1 MKAAPRL
8 ALTAAGLFATFAAS
22 GALAALGAQ
31 GTIRR
36 APPADV
42 ARIMVPALRGSERNI
57 GVQGADAIRSRL
69 SQDIP
74 YKSLWVIQKNDIA
87 ATLEASGF
95 DPNQPLSLN
104 DAKELAK
111 LVRADEFLDGTVSR
125 VPAGYR
131 FDLRLVLSRDPA
143 YVQPIPAVE
152 AGRLDLTAA
161 AFSRELQQARKQLDA
176 ERTCTNALRDGK
188 YDEAIAHAQRGIASY
203 DKSTL
208 ARLCLAN
215 AYVLKKYP
223 ADSILR
229 VTGAVLAI
237 DSTSRLA
244 LGWAADAFKERGDT
258 SRAIAAWSK
267 LIALDPKNTRLVDAV
282 VREIA
287 SSGRYDVVKPI
298 IRDALAA
305 NPGDPSLMHLQF
317 LILSASRDYKDAIA
331 VGEQM
336 VQTDTSLADAGYF
349 VRLAGL
355 YAADSQPQR
364 SAEALAKGIA
374 KFPGNVEMTQLLAQ
388 QQRNAGQIQQS
399 IATLRSLPANTPRVQ
414 LLLAQAYVEM
424 NQPDSA
430 LVALNA
436 ARAADSASAIAP
448 FALSIG
454 NNIYKAASAAKNKD
468 DLKRA
473 YAFLTLS
480 DTLSP
485 SPQAKLLA
493 GLTSFSIGQVAATD
507 AGKSKNCALAREAQE
522 AFANASI
529 YIPQGA
535 SVSQQAATTYMSYLQ
550 QFTPVVD
557 NQVKQFCK

>member
-8 ALTAAGLFATFAAS
+8 ALTAAGLFAAFAAS
-22 GALAALGAQ
+22 GALSALGAQ

-143 YVQPIPAVE
+143 YIQPIPAVE
-152 AGRLDLTAA
+152 GGRLDLTAA

-176 ERTCTNALRDGK
+176 EEACTNALRDGK
-188 YDEAIAHAQRGIASY
+188 YDEAITHAQKGIATY
-203 DKSTL
+203 EKSTL

-215 AYVLKKYP
+215 AYVLKKLP
-223 ADSILR
+223 SDSILR
-229 VTGAVLAI
+229 VTSAVLAI

-244 LGWAADAFKERGDT
+244 LGWSADAYKERGDT

-298 IRDALAA
+298 IRDAIAA

-317 LILSASRDYKDAIA
+317 LILSASKDYKEAIA

-349 VRLAGL
+349 TRLAGL

-364 SAEALAKGIA
+364 SAEALARGIA
-374 KFPGNVEMTQLLAQ
+374 KFPGNAEMTQLLAQ

-399 IATLRSLPANTPRVQ
+399 IATLRTLPAGTPRVN

-430 LVALNA
+430 LAALRT
-436 ARAADSASAIAP
+436 ARTSDSASAIAP

-454 NNIYKAASAAKNKD
+454 NNIYRAAGPAKNKD

-473 YAFLTLS
+473 LSFLSLS

-485 SPQAKLLA
+485 SPQAKLLI
-493 GLTSFSIGQVAATD
+493 GISSFTLGQIAATD

-529 YIPQGA
+529 AIPQGA
-535 SVSQQAATTYMSYLQ
+535 SVSQQAATQYMQYLQ